1 MVSCDQGRLVFLIDG
16 NKVFIWRVMI
26 GTLPLG
32 DTVRKRNIARG
43 TCFFCS
49 VELEH
54 SKHRCLSCPM
64 VRMVWRYINLVM
76 MSLTGVSLSSF
87 SCVFA
92 YMGNNELM
100 SHFQIIF

>member
-43 TCFFCS
+43 TCFFYS
-49 VELEH
+49 MELEDNRH
-54 SKHRCLSCPM
+54 GLLSCLM
-64 VRMVWRYINLVM
+64 TRVIRRCIDLEW
-76 MSLTGVSLSSF
+76 MSLIRGLR
-87 SCVFA
+87 
-92 YMGNNELM
+92 
-100 SHFQIIF
+100 